1 MEQLTTYKVTFKE
14 TADEWLFQ
22 YRKTDDIIY
31 SFFNLKGSRI
41 LKLLDN
47 NQFPGTVSRME
58 EWTKF
63 KKAVTIELIL
73 DDYSF
78 EAFWKAYNLK
88 LKKELSQKAFEKL
101 SNQGYKARRIPQ
113 NKYGLYPVL
122 YGSYATFAE
131 AEKAKQE
138 IQNTINPDAWVLVES
153 L

>member
-47 NQFPGTVSRME
+47 NQFPGTVARME

-63 KKAVTIELIL
+63 KKAVTIELVL

-101 SNQGYKARRIPQ
+101 SLVDVIKCFNTLKKYDEFLVKTGQAKAHLVTWLNQKRY
-113 NKYGLYPVL
+113 NDEY
-122 YGSYATFAE
+122 
-131 AEKAKQE
+131 
-138 IQNTINPDAWVLVES
+138 
-153 L
+153 